1 MDAGGVIYGI
11 SNSLRG
17 EGRAMLVAVGA
28 LGNRD
33 CDKEAHLSPLTRYT
47 LIHLSPVDE
56 FNVKDVT

>member
-1 MDAGGVIYGI
+1 
-11 SNSLRG
+11 
-17 EGRAMLVAVGA
+17 MLVAVGA